1 MNSAIWT
8 ERFLGDKQ
16 RESDHRSPFQRDRG
30 RILHSEAFRCLQAKT
45 QIHAVGEDDFYRTR
59 LTHSLEVAQIGNSLR
74 AKLERDRQGFLQA
87 VRFSDFFANPLFNA
101 ESRQSQGGKS
111 DAFYANLV
119 ENLTDLL
126 PSRSLIESLC
136 FAHDIGHPPFG
147 HGGEMALNY
156 KMREYG
162 GFEGNAQ
169 SFRIVTQ
176 LEPYTENAGMNLTR
190 RTLLGIIKYPALI
203 DETAPRSPKIITES
217 RFINLHDVKTSKGLF
232 RDDER
237 FFDWVL
243 DPLSAHDRQLF
254 RSVVASENP
263 ELPNKTCYKSLD
275 CSIMELADDIA
286 YGVHDLE
293 DAIVGGMVTPQS
305 WQAAE
310 DALAN
315 CSSQWIK
322 TRLPELREKLF
333 SAHRYQRKDV
343 IGALV
348 NHFVTNVQWREVAEF
363 DEPLLRFNA
372 ALPDEVQAVLD
383 VLKTFVYQYVICDV
397 KTQRVEYKGQRI
409 LMDLF
414 DMLSC
419 DPTRL
424 LPKAVA
430 DRWKATEERK
440 RLRVICDYLAS
451 MSDGQAFK
459 LYQSL

>member
-1 MNSAIWT
+1 MTDTQIKNSIWT
-8 ERFLGDKQ
+8 ARFLGDKQ
-16 RESDHRSPFQRDRG
+16 REQDHRSPFQRDRG

-59 LTHSLEVAQIGNSLR
+59 LTHSLEAAQIGSSLR
-74 AKLERDRQGFLQA
+74 AKLNEDKVGFQA
-87 VRFSDFFANPLFNA
+87 VCSLQKFANFG
-101 ESRQSQGGKS
+101 Q
-111 DAFYANLV
+111 D
-119 ENLTDLL
+119 LTALL

-156 KMREYG
+156 KMRELG

-190 RTLLGIIKYPALI
+190 RTLLGIIKYPALLSKTFPQ
-203 DETAPRSPKIITES
+203 EPKVIPEN
-217 RFINLHDVKTSKGLF
+217 RYINLHQMKTSKGLF
-232 RDDER
+232 DDDKH

-243 DPLSAHDRQLF
+243 EPLSEQDRILF
-254 RSVVASENP
+254 TTVMLNP
-263 ELPNKTCYKSLD
+263 NPQLPNTTRYKSLD

-305 WQAAE
+305 WQYAE
-310 DALAN
+310 KALLE
-315 CSSQWIK
+315 CESEWLQK
-322 TRLPELREKLF
+322 RLPEISQKLF
-333 SAHRYQRKDV
+333 SSHRYERKDV
-343 IGALV
+343 IGGLV
-348 NHFVTNVQWREVAEF
+348 NYFVTNVKWHETADF

-372 ALPDEVQAVLD
+372 CLPKEVKQVLD
-383 VLKTFVYQYVICDV
+383 VLKAFVYQYVICDV

-409 LMDLF
+409 LMELF

-424 LPKAVA
+424 LPKSVA
-430 DRWKATEERK
+430 ERWKQNEESK
-440 RLRVICDYLAS
+440 RPRIICDYLAS

>member
-1 MNSAIWT
+1 MDHSLWT
-8 ERFLGDKQ
+8 ERFLADKK
-16 RESDHRSPFQRDRG
+16 REGDHRSPFQRDRG

-74 AKLERDRQGFLQA
+74 AKLASDNKALQGDLFVEKSAKL
-87 VRFSDFFANPLFNA
+87 SDYTA
-101 ESRQSQGGKS
+101 
-111 DAFYANLV
+111 
-119 ENLTDLL
+119 LL

-136 FAHDIGHPPFG
+136 FAHDLGHPPFG

-156 KMREYG
+156 KMQGFG

-169 SFRIVTQ
+169 SFRIMTQ
-176 LEPYTENAGMNLTR
+176 LEPYTEKAGMNLTR
-190 RTLLGIIKYPALI
+190 RTLLGVIKYPTFL
-203 DETAPRSPKIITES
+203 DQTLPTSPKPIPND
-217 RFINLHDVKTSKGLF
+217 RFINLHDLKTNKGLF
-232 RDDER
+232 RDDQV

-243 DPLSAHDRQLF
+243 EPLSAKDKQLF
-254 RSVVASENP
+254 CTVVPSENP
-263 ELPNKTCYKSLD
+263 QLPHKTRYKSLD

-293 DAIVGGMVTPQS
+293 DAIVGGMVTPQT
-305 WQAAE
+305 WQNAE
-310 DALAN
+310 HALQQ
-315 CSSQWIK
+315 CESPWLR
-322 TRLPELREKLF
+322 TMLPIINAKLF
-333 SAHRYQRKDV
+333 SPHRYERKDV

-348 NHFVTNVQWREVAEF
+348 NYFATNVQWQEVGEF

-372 ALPDEVQAVLD
+372 TLPADVRAVLD
-383 VLKTFVYQYVICDV
+383 VLKTFVYDYVICDV

-419 DPTRL
+419 DPARL
-424 LPKAVA
+424 LPKGVA
-430 DRWKATEERK
+430 ARWKATDTAK
-440 RLRVICDYLAS
+440 RPRVICDYLAS

>member
-1 MNSAIWT
+1 MISNVWT
-8 ERFLGDKQ
+8 ERFLEDKK
-16 RESDHRSPFQRDRG
+16 REQDHRSPFQRDRA

-59 LTHSLEVAQIGNSLR
+59 LTHSLEVAQIGSSIR
-74 AKLERDRQGFLQA
+74 AKLLREKQA
-87 VRFSDFFANPLFNA
+87 FQTVVSDQKFANLA
-101 ESRQSQGGKS
+101 
-111 DAFYANLV
+111 
-119 ENLTDLL
+119 ENLTALL

-176 LEPYTENAGMNLTR
+176 LEPYTPQHGMNLTR
-190 RTLLGIIKYPALI
+190 RTLLGIIKYPALLE
-203 DETAPRSPKIITES
+203 ETEPQARPQFAESPY
-217 RFINLHDVKTSKGLF
+217 INLHQFKTCKGIF
-232 RDDER
+232 SDDQT

-243 DPLSAHDRQLF
+243 APLSEQDRKLLRMISFSKDPLEPH
-254 RSVVASENP
+254 
-263 ELPNKTCYKSLD
+263 KTKYKSLD

-293 DAIVGGMVTPQS
+293 DAIAGGMVTPQS
-305 WQAAE
+305 WQQAQQQLEQCASGWIQTI
-310 DALAN
+310 LPTL
-315 CSSQWIK
+315 SQ
-322 TRLPELREKLF
+322 KLF
-333 SAHRYQRKDV
+333 SQHRYERKDV

-348 NHFVTNVQWREVAEF
+348 NYFVTNVQWREQAGF

-372 ALPDEVQAVLD
+372 YLPDDVKCVLEI
-383 VLKTFVYQYVICDV
+383 LKCFVYQYVICDV

-409 LMDLF
+409 LMALY
-414 DMLSC
+414 DMLST
-419 DPTRL
+419 DPERL
-424 LPKAVA
+424 LPQNVA
-430 DRWKATEERK
+430 LRWQQAEVAK
-440 RLRVICDYLAS
+440 RPRVICDYLAS

>member
-1 MNSAIWT
+1 MTDTQIKNSIWT
-8 ERFLGDKQ
+8 ARFLGDKQ
-16 RESDHRSPFQRDRG
+16 REQDHRSPFQRDRG

-59 LTHSLEVAQIGNSLR
+59 LTHSLEVAQIGSSLR
-74 AKLERDRQGFLQA
+74 AKLNEDKAGFQA
-87 VRFSDFFANPLFNA
+87 VCSLQKFANLG
-101 ESRQSQGGKS
+101 Q
-111 DAFYANLV
+111 D
-119 ENLTDLL
+119 LTALL

-156 KMREYG
+156 KMRELG

-190 RTLLGIIKYPALI
+190 RTLLGIIKYPALLSQ
-203 DETAPRSPKIITES
+203 TSPRDPKIIPES
-217 RFINLHDVKTSKGLF
+217 RYINLHQIKTSKGLF
-232 RDDER
+232 DDDQR

-243 DPLSAHDRQLF
+243 APLSEQDRILF
-254 RSVVASENP
+254 TTVVPNSNP
-263 ELPNKTCYKSLD
+263 QLPNTTRYKSLD

-305 WQAAE
+305 WQYAE
-310 DALAN
+310 QALLE
-315 CSSQWIK
+315 CDSEWLQK
-322 TRLPELREKLF
+322 RLPEISQKLF
-333 SAHRYQRKDV
+333 SSHRYERKDV

-348 NHFVTNVQWREVAEF
+348 NYFVTNVKWHEMANF

-372 ALPDEVQAVLD
+372 CLPKEVKQVLD
-383 VLKTFVYQYVICDV
+383 VLKEFVYQYVICDV

-409 LMDLF
+409 LMELF

-424 LPKAVA
+424 LPKSVA
-430 DRWKATEERK
+430 ERWKQSEESKHPRI
-440 RLRVICDYLAS
+440 ICDYLAS

>member
-1 MNSAIWT
+1 MISTIWAA
-8 ERFLGDKQ
+8 RYLADKQ
-16 RESDHRSPFQRDRG
+16 REHDHRSPFQRDRG

-74 AKLERDRQGFLQA
+74 AKLEEDQSGFQA
-87 VRFSDFFANPLFNA
+87 VCLAPKFANFA
-101 ESRQSQGGKS
+101 
-111 DAFYANLV
+111 DNLS
-119 ENLTDLL
+119 TLL

-156 KMREYG
+156 KMQAHG

-176 LEPYTENAGMNLTR
+176 LEPYTEHAGMNLTR
-190 RTLLGIIKYPALI
+190 RTLLGIIKYPVML
-203 DETAPRSPKIITES
+203 DQTLPVNPKPIPPA
-217 RFINLHDVKTSKGLF
+217 RFINLHDLKTSKGLF
-232 RDDER
+232 RDDKP

-243 DPLSAHDRQLF
+243 APLCETDRALLGTIQASNDPQLP
-254 RSVVASENP
+254 S
-263 ELPNKTCYKSLD
+263 KTLYKSLD

-305 WQAAE
+305 WQHAE
-310 DALAN
+310 TELLK
-315 CSSQWIK
+315 CKSSWIQK
-322 TRLPELREKLF
+322 MLPQISEKLF
-333 SAHRYQRKDV
+333 SSHRYERKDV

-348 NHFVTNVQWREVAEF
+348 NYFVTNVKWQETADF
-363 DEPLLRFNA
+363 SEPLLRFNA
-372 ALPDEVQAVLD
+372 VLPEDVQAVLD
-383 VLKTFVYQYVICDV
+383 VLKEFVYQYVICDV
-397 KTQRVEYKGQRI
+397 VTQRVEYKGQRI

-419 DPTRL
+419 DPARL
-424 LPKAVA
+424 LPKTVSE
-430 DRWKATEERK
+430 RWLKTEEKK
-440 RLRVICDYLAS
+440 RPRVICDYLAS

>member
-1 MNSAIWT
+1 MVAEIWT
-8 ERFLGDKQ
+8 ERFLADKK
-16 RESDHRSPFQRDRG
+16 REQDHRSPFQRDRG
-30 RILHSEAFRCLQAKT
+30 RILHSEAFRCLQSKT

-59 LTHSLEVAQIGNSLR
+59 LTHSLEVAQIGSSLR
-74 AKLERDRQGFLQA
+74 AKLGEDKASFQA
-87 VRFSDFFANPLFNA
+87 VCSDQKFAKFS
-101 ESRQSQGGKS
+101 
-111 DAFYANLV
+111 
-119 ENLTDLL
+119 ENLTALL

-136 FAHDIGHPPFG
+136 FAHDLGHPPFG

-156 KMREYG
+156 KMREFG

-169 SFRIVTQ
+169 SFRIMTQ

-203 DETAPRSPKIITES
+203 DETTPREPKPITPA
-217 RFINLHDVKTSKGLF
+217 RFINLHDMKTSKGLF
-232 RDDER
+232 RDDKR

-243 DPLSAHDRQLF
+243 APLSEKDRSLF
-254 RSVVASENP
+254 CSIIPSDNP
-263 ELPNKTCYKSLD
+263 QLPNKTLYKSLD

-305 WQAAE
+305 WQNAE
-310 DALAN
+310 IEFAKCEN
-315 CSSQWIK
+315 KWIQK
-322 TRLPELREKLF
+322 MLPEMSNKLF
-333 SAHRYQRKDV
+333 SVHRYERKDV

-348 NHFVTNVQWREVAEF
+348 NYFVTNVKWQEISEF
-363 DEPLLRFNA
+363 EEPLLRYNA
-372 ALPDEVQAVLD
+372 VLPDDVQQVLD
-383 VLKTFVYQYVICDV
+383 VLKEFVYQYVICDV
-397 KTQRVEYKGQRI
+397 TTQRVEYKGQRI

-419 DPTRL
+419 DPARL

-430 DRWKATEERK
+430 QRWLRTEESK
-440 RLRVICDYLAS
+440 RPRVICDYLAS

-459 LYQSL
+459 LYQTL

>member
-1 MNSAIWT
+1 MSLKEKNMAQNQSLLWT
-8 ERFLGDKQ
+8 DRILPDVK
-16 RESDHRSPFQRDRG
+16 REQDHRSPFQRDRG

-59 LTHSLEVAQIGNSLR
+59 LTHSLEVAQIGSSLR
-74 AKLERDRQGFLQA
+74 AKLIGDVAGFQA
-87 VRFSDFFANPLFNA
+87 VSNDEIFTNDLGA
-101 ESRQSQGGKS
+101 
-111 DAFYANLV
+111 
-119 ENLTDLL
+119 LL

-136 FAHDIGHPPFG
+136 FAHDLGHPPFG

-176 LEPYTENAGMNLTR
+176 LEPYTERFGMNLTR
-190 RTLLGIIKYPALI
+190 RTLLGIIKYPAFL
-203 DETAPRSPKIITES
+203 DETKPQKPKVVPDA
-217 RFINLHDVKTSKGLF
+217 RFINLHDFPTSKGIF
-232 RDDER
+232 RCDQA

-243 DPLSAHDRQLF
+243 APLSAQDRELF
-254 RSVVASENP
+254 CRVHLSENP
-263 ELPNKTCYKSLD
+263 VKPSRTQYKSLD
-275 CSIMELADDIA
+275 CSLMELADDIA

-293 DAIVGGMVTPQS
+293 DAIVGGMITPQT
-305 WQAAE
+305 WKMAE
-310 DALAN
+310 KAFKKCRAEWVKAKLPALR
-315 CSSQWIK
+315 K
-322 TRLPELREKLF
+322 KLF
-333 SAHRYQRKDV
+333 SEHRYERKDV

-348 NHFVTNVQWREVAEF
+348 NYFVTNVQWQVLPEF
-363 DEPLLRFNA
+363 QEPLLRYNA
-372 ALPDEVQAVLD
+372 VLPSEVKEVLD

-409 LMDLF
+409 LMELF
-414 DMLSC
+414 DMLST

-430 DRWKATEERK
+430 ARWKKEQEAGRS
-440 RLRVICDYLAS
+440 RVICDYLAS

-459 LYQSL
+459 LYQQL

>member
-1 MNSAIWT
+1 MKSVWI
-8 ERFLGDKQ
+8 ERFLADTP
-16 RESDHRSPFQRDRG
+16 REQDHRSPFQRDRG

-59 LTHSLEVAQIGNSLR
+59 LTHSLEVAQIGSSLR
-74 AKLERDRQGFLQA
+74 AKLAEDKAGFQA
-87 VRFSDFFANPLFNA
+87 VCSVLEFAKF
-101 ESRQSQGGKS
+101 R
-111 DAFYANLV
+111 
-119 ENLTDLL
+119 ENLTALL
-126 PSRSLIESLC
+126 PSRSLTESLC

-156 KMREYG
+156 KMQAFG

-176 LEPYTENAGMNLTR
+176 LEPYTQNAGMNLTR
-190 RTLLGIIKYPALI
+190 RTLLGIIKYPTFI
-203 DETAPRSPKIITES
+203 DLTKPQNPKSIPDS
-217 RFINLHDVKTSKGLF
+217 RYINLHDLKTSKGIF
-232 RDDER
+232 REDAR
-237 FFDWVL
+237 FFEWVIE
-243 DPLSAHDRQLF
+243 PLSAEDKALF
-254 RSVVASENP
+254 QQIEVSQDP
-263 ELPNKTCYKSLD
+263 QQPHKTRYKSLD

-305 WQAAE
+305 WQNAE
-310 DALAN
+310 QALAQ
-315 CSSQWIK
+315 CQSVWLQK
-322 TRLPELREKLF
+322 MLPTISKKLF
-333 SAHRYQRKDV
+333 SNHRYERKDV

-348 NHFVTNVQWREVAEF
+348 NYFVTNVKWAETANF
-363 DEPLLRFNA
+363 EEPLLRFNA
-372 ALPDEVQAVLD
+372 ILPDEVQAVLD

-424 LPKAVA
+424 LPKSVTE
-430 DRWKATEERK
+430 RWKQTEVQYQP
-440 RLRVICDYLAS
+440 RVICDYLAS

>member
-1 MNSAIWT
+1 MKNEIWIA
-8 ERFLGDKQ
+8 RFLKDKQ

-59 LTHSLEVAQIGNSLR
+59 LTHSLEVAQIGSSLR
-74 AKLERDRQGFLQA
+74 AKLNEDKVGFQA
-87 VRFSDFFANPLFNA
+87 VCSSPNFANF
-101 ESRQSQGGKS
+101 SQ
-111 DAFYANLV
+111 
-119 ENLTDLL
+119 NLTALL

-156 KMREYG
+156 KMREQG

-176 LEPYTENAGMNLTR
+176 LEPYTKNAGMNLTR
-190 RTLLGIIKYPALI
+190 RTLLGIIKYPALLSKM
-203 DETAPRSPKIITES
+203 APKEPKTILAS
-217 RFINLHDVKTSKGLF
+217 RFINLHQMKISKGLF
-232 RDDER
+232 DDDAR

-243 DPLSAHDRQLF
+243 APLSVEDRTHFCRIKQ
-254 RSVVASENP
+254 SKDPA
-263 ELPNKTCYKSLD
+263 LPNLTCYKSLD

-293 DAIVGGMVTPQS
+293 DAIVGGMVTPLS
-305 WQAAE
+305 WQVAE
-310 DALAN
+310 QKLAT
-315 CSSQWIK
+315 CESHWIQK
-322 TRLPELREKLF
+322 MLPEMGKKLF
-333 SAHRYQRKDV
+333 STHRYERKDV

-348 NHFVTNVQWREVAEF
+348 NYFVTHVQWHELPF
-363 DEPLLRFNA
+363 FTEPLLRFNA
-372 ALPDEVQAVLD
+372 VLPDDVKAVLN
-383 VLKTFVYQYVICDV
+383 VLKDFVFQYVICDV
-397 KTQRVEYKGQRI
+397 KTQRIEHKGQRI

-414 DMLSC
+414 DILSS

-424 LPKAVA
+424 LPKNIAEL
-430 DRWKATEERK
+430 WQETPENK
-440 RLRVICDYLAS
+440 RSRVICDYLAS

-459 LYQSL
+459 LYQLL

>member
-1 MNSAIWT
+1 MSNT
-8 ERFLGDKQ
+8 EWIARFLGDKQ

-59 LTHSLEVAQIGNSLR
+59 LTHSLEVAQIGSSLR
-74 AKLERDRQGFLQA
+74 AKLNEDKKGFQA
-87 VRFSDFFANPLFNA
+87 VSSEQKFANFCH
-101 ESRQSQGGKS
+101 
-111 DAFYANLV
+111 D
-119 ENLTDLL
+119 LTALL
-126 PSRSLIESLC
+126 PSRSLTESLC

-156 KMREYG
+156 KMREHG

-176 LEPYTENAGMNLTR
+176 LEPYTKNAGMNLTR
-190 RTLLGIIKYPALI
+190 RTLLGIIKYPALLS
-203 DETAPRSPKIITES
+203 ETAPCEPKPILPN
-217 RFINLHDVKTSKGLF
+217 RFINLHEMKTSKGLF
-232 RDDER
+232 DDDAM

-243 DPLSAHDRQLF
+243 APLSAQDRTLF
-254 RSVVASENP
+254 RTIKLNKDP
-263 ELPNKTCYKSLD
+263 ELPNTTCYKSLD

-293 DAIVGGMVTPQS
+293 DAIVGGMVTELS
-305 WQAAE
+305 WQTAE
-310 DALAN
+310 ERLEK
-315 CSSQWIK
+315 CESQWI
-322 TRLPELREKLF
+322 RAMLPELRKKLF
-333 SAHRYQRKDV
+333 STHRYERKDV

-348 NHFVTNVQWREVAEF
+348 NYFVTQVKWGVAAEF

-372 ALPDEVQAVLD
+372 VLPPDVKTVLAVLKD
-383 VLKTFVYQYVICDV
+383 FVFEYVICDV

-414 DMLSC
+414 DMLSS
-419 DPTRL
+419 DPIRL
-424 LPKAVA
+424 LPKAISE
-430 DRWKATEERK
+430 RWQETEIAK
-440 RLRVICDYLAS
+440 RPRVICDYLAS

>member
-1 MNSAIWT
+1 MNAWT

-16 RESDHRSPFQRDRG
+16 REQDHRSPFQRDRG

-59 LTHSLEVAQIGNSLR
+59 LTHSLEVAQIGSSLR
-74 AKLERDRQGFLQA
+74 AKLSEDRAGLQA
-87 VRFSDFFANPLFNA
+87 VCSEPKFANFI
-101 ESRQSQGGKS
+101 
-111 DAFYANLV
+111 
-119 ENLTDLL
+119 ENPTALL

-156 KMREYG
+156 KMQAFG

-176 LEPYTENAGMNLTR
+176 LEPYTEKAGMNLTR
-190 RTLLGIIKYPALI
+190 RTLLGIIKYPAFL
-203 DETAPRSPKIITES
+203 DQTAPKQQKEFGDTRY
-217 RFINLHDVKTSKGLF
+217 INLHEFKTSKGLF

-237 FFDWVL
+237 FFEWVL
-243 DPLSAHDRQLF
+243 EPLSLADKARFTQIQP
-254 RSVVASENP
+254 SSNP
-263 ELPNKTCYKSLD
+263 NQPSRTQYKSLD

-305 WQAAE
+305 WQFAE
-310 DALAN
+310 TQLAT
-315 CSSQWIK
+315 SRSAWIK
-322 TRLPELREKLF
+322 KMLPEISQKLF
-333 SAHRYQRKDV
+333 SDHRYERKDV
-343 IGALV
+343 IGGLV
-348 NHFVTNVQWREVAEF
+348 NYFVTNVKWREYAEF

-372 ALPDEVQAVLD
+372 VLPEDVREVLNI
-383 VLKTFVYQYVICDV
+383 LKTFVYQYVISDV

-409 LMDLF
+409 LMELF

-424 LPKAVA
+424 LPKPVA
-430 DRWKATEERK
+430 LRWQQTEVEK
-440 RLRVICDYLAS
+440 QARVICDYLAS

>member
-1 MNSAIWT
+1 MDSAWT
-8 ERFLGDKQ
+8 SRFIADKQ
-16 RESDHRSPFQRDRG
+16 REQDHRSPFQRDRG

-59 LTHSLEVAQIGNSLR
+59 LTHSLEVAQIGSSLR
-74 AKLERDRQGFLQA
+74 AKLVEDRQGFQA
-87 VRFSDFFANPLFNA
+87 VCSDPTFAKFN
-101 ESRQSQGGKS
+101 E
-111 DAFYANLV
+111 D
-119 ENLTDLL
+119 LTALL
-126 PSRSLIESLC
+126 PSRSLTESLC

-156 KMREYG
+156 KMQDFG

-176 LEPYTENAGMNLTR
+176 LEPYTKNAGMNLTR
-190 RTLLGIIKYPALI
+190 RTLLGIIKYPSFI
-203 DETAPRSPKIITES
+203 DLTQPQTPKAIPNS
-217 RFINLHDVKTSKGLF
+217 RYINLHDLKTSKGIF
-232 RDDER
+232 RADAH
-237 FFDWVL
+237 FFEWVL
-243 DPLSAHDRQLF
+243 EPLSVADRALFQQIEISQDPQL
-254 RSVVASENP
+254 P
-263 ELPNKTCYKSLD
+263 HKTRYKSLD

-305 WQAAE
+305 WQNAE
-310 DALAN
+310 QAF
-315 CSSQWIK
+315 SQCKSAWIQK
-322 TRLPELREKLF
+322 MLPDISKKLF
-333 SAHRYQRKDV
+333 SIHRYERKDV

-348 NHFVTNVQWREVAEF
+348 NYFVTNVKWTETAEF
-363 DEPLLRFNA
+363 EEPLLRFNTI
-372 ALPDEVQAVLD
+372 LPTEAQAVLE
-383 VLKTFVYQYVICDV
+383 VLKNFVYQYVICDV
-397 KTQRVEYKGQRI
+397 KTQRVEYKGQQI

-424 LPKAVA
+424 LPKSVA
-430 DRWKATEERK
+430 ERWIQADEQQRP
-440 RLRVICDYLAS
+440 RVICDYLAS

>member
-1 MNSAIWT
+1 MQQDQKTKPAIWKDNAWT
-8 ERFLGDKQ
+8 ERFLGDKH
-16 RESDHRSPFQRDRG
+16 REHDHRSPFQRDRG

-59 LTHSLEVAQIGNSLR
+59 LTHSLETAQIGGSLR
-74 AKLERDRQGFLQA
+74 AKLNEDKQSFQA
-87 VRFSDFFANPLFNA
+87 VCSDPNFA
-101 ESRQSQGGKS
+101 K
-111 DAFYANLV
+111 YADD
-119 ENLTDLL
+119 LTALL

-156 KMREYG
+156 KMREFG

-176 LEPYTENAGMNLTR
+176 LEPYTQNAGMNLTR
-190 RTLLGIIKYPALI
+190 RTLLGIMKYPALLSQTVPKTPKVI
-203 DETAPRSPKIITES
+203 PETPY
-217 RFINLHDVKTSKGLF
+217 INLHQIKTSKGIF
-232 RDDER
+232 EDDTQ

-243 DPLSAHDRQLF
+243 QPLSEKDKQLF
-254 RSVVASENP
+254 TSVIANTDP
-263 ELPNKTCYKSLD
+263 QQPNSTQYKSLD

-305 WQAAE
+305 WIHAE
-310 DALAN
+310 KAFEKCESEWLKAM
-315 CSSQWIK
+315 
-322 TRLPELREKLF
+322 LPQLREKLF
-333 SAHRYQRKDV
+333 SSHRYERKDI

-348 NHFVTNVQWREVAEF
+348 NYFVTNVQWKDIKEF

-372 ALPDEVQAVLD
+372 TLPDDVKAVLN
-383 VLKTFVYQYVICDV
+383 VLKSFVYDYVICDV

-409 LMDLF
+409 LMALF

-424 LPKAVA
+424 LPKNVA
-430 DRWKATEERK
+430 ERWENTAPTKQP
-440 RLRVICDYLAS
+440 RVICDYLVS
-451 MSDGQAFK
+451 MSDRQAFK
-459 LYQSL
+459 LYEGL